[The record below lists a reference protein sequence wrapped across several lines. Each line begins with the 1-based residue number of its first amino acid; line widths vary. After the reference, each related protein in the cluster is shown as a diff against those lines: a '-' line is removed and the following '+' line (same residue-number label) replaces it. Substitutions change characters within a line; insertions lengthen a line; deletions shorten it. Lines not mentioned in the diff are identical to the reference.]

1 MYSFFKEKKRLS
13 ITFFAFLFSLTSFA
27 QLTTLSG
34 TVNDTTEKKPLA
46 MASVN
51 ILRAKDSVLVKTVR
65 TSSKGT
71 FAVSNI
77 PAGNY
82 IIMVSYPQYADFTD
96 KLMLSSEPSTLTIAL
111 DTKAHLLKE
120 VIVKNTVSA
129 IRVKGDT
136 TEYKAD
142 SFYVT
147 PNADVQELLK
157 KMPGI
162 QVNAKGEI
170 TAQGE
175 KVNKVLVDGEEFFSD
190 DPAVVT
196 KNLRADVVDKV
207 QVFDKKSDQAVF
219 TGIDDGQKSK
229 TINLQLKEDKKNGYF
244 GKAEAGSNFNQFGN
258 GKLMTNAFKGKR
270 KIAGYVTTDN
280 TKFDNLNWDEAQNYG
295 DGSGMITEFG
305 DGGMSMIM
313 TTSGDGD
320 EGGYTGFPNQQSAGA
335 TFSNK
340 FEKGSVNTSAQ
351 YNRLLVNGIT
361 GSYSK
366 TILPTNSIVN
376 NTQSTQ
382 RSEKKKY
389 KLNTTDQWGTDSTGL
404 FKLTLKAASVVSENT
419 NSFSG
424 GSYIP
429 ETGAQL
435 NGTARTT
442 SNNTTDKTLSGSLSY
457 RLRFAKKGRTISVN
471 SDFNFGDKAQS
482 GLLNAHN
489 DYFGASNVVVK
500 SETIA
505 QNKELAQVTSAT
517 SINGVY
523 TEPLGKNSFLILN
536 YKIGI
541 AGNISE
547 RNTFDAKAGQQQI
560 KVDSL
565 SNHFKFNTV
574 NNSGNISYRYA
585 VKKVNFNIGTGIG
598 AASYSLFDYATNA
611 SRTVRF
617 TNFIPSATFNFT
629 PKQQKKFVLSY
640 LGTTQNP
647 TLLQIQPIIDNT
659 DPLNI
664 SVGNAN
670 LRQSFTNKFSFNF
683 NSFKVMKS
691 KYIQFSGSFSN
702 TNDAIATASTIDAFG
717 KSINQ
722 YINVDGNYNY
732 GAGFYYDFELFKGI
746 NFGVNTGIN
755 GGRYNNIV
763 NGIKNANDNTST
775 RLGMQ
780 LSYWGDKKV
789 NFWSSFTASNNKTVS
804 SIRPGASTNYWSYN
818 NNSNFQFKFKK
829 AKFYIDLSTDIT
841 VYQKSAA
848 FPSQRNIY
856 LVHPSLRKVISK
868 NDKWEAK
875 LMVYDVFNQNQFVDR
890 NISSNFI
897 SETTNN
903 GIRRYALFSII
914 YNFSKNGKPMSM
926 GF

>member
-1 MYSFFKEKKRLS
+1 
-13 ITFFAFLFSLTSFA
+13 
-27 QLTTLSG
+27 
-34 TVNDTTEKKPLA
+34 

-51 ILRAKDSVLVKTVR
+51 ILKAKDSVLVKTVR
-65 TSSKGT
+65 TSSNGAFT
-71 FAVSNI
+71 ISSI

-96 KLMLSSEPSTLTIAL
+96 KIILGVAPTTLKIAL

-244 GKAEAGSNFNQFGN
+244 GKAEAGSNFNQYGS

-295 DGSGMITEFG
+295 DGGGMITEFG

-313 TTSGDGD
+313 TSGDGE
-320 EGGYTGFPNQQSAGA
+320 EGGSTGFPNQQSAGA

-340 FEKGSVNTSAQ
+340 FDKGSVNTSAQ

-376 NTQSTQ
+376 NTFSTQ
-382 RSEKKKY
+382 RTEKKKY

-404 FKLTLKAASVVSENT
+404 FKLTLKAASVVSDNT

-424 GSYIP
+424 TSYIP

-442 SNNTTDKTLSGSLSY
+442 SNNTNDKTLNGSLSY

-471 SDFNFGDKAQS
+471 SDFNFGDKTQD
-482 GLLNAHN
+482 GLLNAQN
-489 DYFGASNVVVK
+489 DYFGASNVVIK
-500 SETIA
+500 RETIA
-505 QNKELAQVTSAT
+505 QAKELAQLTSAG
-517 SINGVY
+517 SVSSVY
-523 TEPLGKNSFLILN
+523 TEPLGKNSFLIFN
-536 YKIGI
+536 YKIGL
-541 AGNISE
+541 AGNNSE
-547 RNTFDAKAGQQQI
+547 RTTYDAKAGQQQI

-574 NNSGNISYRYA
+574 NNSGSISYRYA

-598 AASYSLFDYATNA
+598 SAKYSLFDYATNA
-611 SRTVRF
+611 NRNVSF

-629 PKQQKKFVLSY
+629 PKQQKKFILSY
-640 LGTTQNP
+640 VGNTQNP
-647 TLLQIQPIIDNT
+647 SLLQIQPIIDNT

-664 SVGNAN
+664 TVGNAN
-670 LRQSFTNKFSFNF
+670 LKQSFTNRFSFNYTT
-683 NSFKVMKS
+683 FKIIKN
-691 KYIQFSGSFSN
+691 KYIQLSGSFSN
-702 TNDAIATASTIDAFG
+702 TNDAIATSSSIDAFG

-722 YINVDGNYNY
+722 YVNIDGNYNY
-732 GAGFYYDFELFKGI
+732 GTGFYYDFELYKGI
-746 NFGVNTGIN
+746 NFGMNTGIN

-763 NGIKNANDNTST
+763 NGIKNTNDNIST
-775 RLGMQ
+775 RFGISFSQ
-780 LSYWGDKKV
+780 WGDKKIS
-789 NFWSSFTASNNKTVS
+789 FWSSFTASNNKTVS

-818 NNSNFQFKFKK
+818 NNSNIQFKFKK
-829 AKFYIDLSTDIT
+829 AKFFIDLSTDIT
-841 VYQKSAA
+841 VYQKSVA

-856 LVHPSLRKVISK
+856 LVHPSMRKVISK

-875 LMVYDVFNQNQFVDR
+875 LMVYDLFNQNQFVDR
-890 NISSNFI
+890 NITSNFI

>member
-1 MYSFFKEKKRLS
+1 MNLLFQGQKRLAL
-13 ITFFAFLFSLTSFA
+13 TLFSFLLSLATFA
-27 QLTTLSG
+27 QYTTVSG
-34 TVNDTTEKKPLA
+34 TVKDTTEKKNLA
-46 MASVN
+46 LASVN

-65 TSSKGT
+65 TSSKGEFSIT
-71 FAVSNI
+71 SLAV
-77 PAGNY
+77 GNY

-96 KLMLSSEPSTLTIAL
+96 KITVGTTPIVLDIAI
-111 DTKAHLLKE
+111 DTKAHILKE

-196 KNLRADVVDKV
+196 KNLRADIVDKV

-295 DGSGMITEFG
+295 DGGGITTEFG

-313 TTSGDGD
+313 TSGDGE
-320 EGGYTGFPNQQSAGA
+320 EGGSTGFPNQQSAGA

-340 FEKGSVNTSAQ
+340 FDKGSVNTSAQ
-351 YNRLLVNGIT
+351 YNRLIVNGLT
-361 GSYSK
+361 SSYSK

-376 NTQSTQ
+376 NTNSSQ
-382 RSEKKKY
+382 RNEKKKY
-389 KLNTTDQWGTDSTGL
+389 KFTTTDQWGTDSTGL
-404 FKLTLKAASVVSENT
+404 FKLTLKAANVLSDNIT
-419 NSFSG
+419 NFSG
-424 GSYIP
+424 ASYIP

-435 NGTARTT
+435 NNTARTT
-442 SNNTTDKTLSGSLSY
+442 SNSTNDKILNGTISY

-471 SDFNFGDKAQS
+471 SDFNFGDKTQD
-482 GLLNAHN
+482 GLLNAQN
-489 DYFGASNVVVK
+489 DYFNASNVVIKRENIVQTK
-500 SETIA
+500 SLT
-505 QNKELAQVTSAT
+505 QLTSAGSVNT
-517 SINGVY
+517 VY
-523 TEPLGKNSFLILN
+523 TEPLGKNSFLIFN
-536 YKIGI
+536 YKIGL
-541 AGNISE
+541 AGNNSE
-547 RNTFDAKAGQQQI
+547 RNTFDDRAGQPKI
-560 KVDSL
+560 KVDTL

-598 AASYSLFDYATNA
+598 SATYSLFDYATNA
-611 SRTVRF
+611 SRAVNF

-629 PKQQKKFVLSY
+629 PKQQKKLVLSY
-640 LGTTQNP
+640 VGNTQNP
-647 TLLQIQPIIDNT
+647 SLLQIQPIIDNT

-664 SVGNAN
+664 TVGNAN
-670 LRQSFTNKFSFNF
+670 LRQSFTNRFSMNF

-691 KYIQFSGSFSN
+691 KYVQFNGNFSN

-717 KSINQ
+717 KSVNQ
-722 YINVDGNYNY
+722 YVNVDGNYNY
-732 GAGFYYDFELFKGI
+732 GAGFYYDFEIYKGI

-763 NGIKNANDNTST
+763 NGIKNTNDNISN
-775 RLGMQ
+775 RLGIQ
-780 LSYWGDKKV
+780 LSYWGDKKI
-789 NFWSSFTASNNKTVS
+789 NFWSSFGASNNKTVS
-804 SIRPGASTNYWSYN
+804 SIRPGASTNFWSYT
-818 NNSNFQFKFKK
+818 NNSNVQFKFKK
-829 AKFYIDLSTDIT
+829 AKFFIDLSTDIV

-848 FPSQRNIY
+848 FPNQRNIY
-856 LVHPSLRKVISK
+856 LVHPSMRKVISK

-875 LMVYDVFNQNQFVDR
+875 LMVYDLFNQNQFVDR
-890 NISSNFI
+890 NITSNFI

-914 YNFSKNGKPMSM
+914 YNFSKNGKPVSM

>member
-13 ITFFAFLFSLTSFA
+13 ITLFAFLFSLSSFA

-46 MASVN
+46 LASVN

-65 TSSKGT
+65 TSSTGA
-71 FAVSNI
+71 FVISSI

-96 KLMLSSEPSTLTIAL
+96 KLLLSIAPTTLKIAL

-244 GKAEAGSNFNQFGN
+244 GKAEAGSNFNQYGSA
-258 GKLMTNAFKGKR
+258 KLMTNAFKGKR

-295 DGSGMITEFG
+295 DGSGMVTEFG

-313 TTSGDGD
+313 ISGDGE
-320 EGGYTGFPNQQSAGA
+320 EGGSTGFPNQQSAGA

-376 NTQSTQ
+376 NTFSTQ

-404 FKLTLKAASVVSENT
+404 FKLTLKAASVVSDNT
-419 NSFSG
+419 NNFSG
-424 GSYIP
+424 TSYIP
-429 ETGAQL
+429 ETSNTL
-435 NGTARTT
+435 NNTARTT
-442 SNNTTDKTLSGSLSY
+442 TNNTNDKTLSGSLSY

-471 SDFNFGDKAQS
+471 SDFNFGDKTQN
-482 GLLNAHN
+482 GLLNAQN
-489 DYFGASNVVVK
+489 DYYNASNVIAK
-500 SETIA
+500 QETIA
-505 QNKELAQVTSAT
+505 QAKQLAQVTSAT
-517 SINGVY
+517 SINSVY
-523 TEPLGKNSFLILN
+523 TEPLGKNSFLIFN
-536 YKIGI
+536 YKIGL
-541 AGNISE
+541 AGNNSE

-574 NNSGNISYRYA
+574 SNSGNISYRYA

-664 SVGNAN
+664 TVGNAN
-670 LRQSFTNKFSFNF
+670 LKQSFTNRFSFNF
-683 NSFKVMKS
+683 NTFKIMKN
-691 KYIQFSGSFSN
+691 KYVQMSGSFSN

-732 GAGFYYDFELFKGI
+732 GLGFYYDFELYKGI
-746 NFGVNTGIN
+746 NFGMNTGVN

-763 NGIKNANDNTST
+763 NGIKNTNDNTSS
-775 RLGMQ
+775 RIGMQ

-804 SIRPGASTNYWSYN
+804 SIRPGASTSYWSYN
-818 NNSNFQFKFKK
+818 NNSNIQFKFKK

-848 FPSQRNIY
+848 FPNQRNIY
-856 LVHPSLRKVISK
+856 LVHPSMRKVISK

-875 LMVYDVFNQNQFVDR
+875 LMVYDLFNQNQFVDR
-890 NISSNFI
+890 NITSNFI

>member
-1 MYSFFKEKKRLS
+1 MILLFQGQKRLTLTLFS
-13 ITFFAFLFSLTSFA
+13 VLFSLASFA
-27 QLTTLSG
+27 QYTSVSG
-34 TVNDTTEKKPLA
+34 TVKDTTEKKNLPL
-46 MASVN
+46 ASVN

-65 TSSKGT
+65 TSSKGDYT
-71 FAVSNI
+71 IERIA
-77 PAGNY
+77 AGNY

-96 KLMLSSEPSTLTIAL
+96 QIVVGSKPMVLNISI
-111 DTKAHLLKE
+111 DTKAHILKE

-295 DGSGMITEFG
+295 DGGGITTEFG

-313 TTSGDGD
+313 TSGDGE
-320 EGGYTGFPNQQSAGA
+320 EGGSTGFPNQQSAGA

-340 FEKGSVNTSAQ
+340 FDKGSVNTSAQ
-351 YNRLLVNGIT
+351 YNRLIVNGLT
-361 GSYSK
+361 SSYSK
-366 TILPTNSIVN
+366 TILPTNSIIN
-376 NTQSTQ
+376 NTNSSQ
-382 RSEKKKY
+382 RNEKKKY
-389 KLNTTDQWGTDSTGL
+389 KFTTTDQWGTDSTGL
-404 FKLTLKAASVVSENT
+404 FKLTLKAANVLSDNIT
-419 NSFSG
+419 NFSG
-424 GSYIP
+424 GSYIAESSAP
-429 ETGAQL
+429 L
-435 NGTARTT
+435 NNTARTT
-442 SNNTTDKTLSGSLSY
+442 SNSTNDKTLNGTISY
-457 RLRFAKKGRTISVN
+457 RMRFAKKGRTISVN
-471 SDFNFGDKAQS
+471 SDFNFGDKTQD
-482 GLLNAHN
+482 GLLNAQN
-489 DYFGASNVVVK
+489 DYFNASNVLIK
-500 SETIA
+500 QENIA
-505 QNKELAQVTSAT
+505 QTKSLSQLTSAGSVNT
-517 SINGVY
+517 VY
-523 TEPLGKNSFLILN
+523 TEPLGKNSFLIFN
-536 YKIGI
+536 YKIGL
-541 AGNISE
+541 AGNNSE
-547 RNTFDAKAGQQQI
+547 RNTFDDKTGQPKI
-560 KVDSL
+560 KVDTL

-598 AASYSLFDYATNA
+598 SAKYSLFDYATNA
-611 SRTVRF
+611 SRAVNF

-640 LGTTQNP
+640 VGNTQNP
-647 TLLQIQPIIDNT
+647 SLLQIQPIIDNT

-664 SVGNAN
+664 TVGNAN
-670 LRQSFTNKFSFNF
+670 LRQSFTNRFSFNY

-717 KSINQ
+717 KSVNQ
-722 YINVDGNYNY
+722 YVNVDGNYNF
-732 GAGFYYDFELFKGI
+732 GSGFYYDFELYKGI
-746 NFGVNTGIN
+746 NFGMNTGVN

-763 NGIKNANDNTST
+763 NGIKNINDNIST
-775 RLGMQ
+775 RLGFQ
-780 LSYWGDKKV
+780 LSYWGDKKI
-789 NFWSSFTASNNKTVS
+789 NFWSSFDASNNKTVS
-804 SIRPGASTNYWSYN
+804 SIRPGASTNFWSYR
-818 NNSNFQFKFKK
+818 NNSNVQFKFKK
-829 AKFYIDLSTDIT
+829 AKLFIDLSTDIT

-848 FPSQRNIY
+848 FANQRNIY
-856 LVHPSLRKVISK
+856 LVHPSMRKVISK

-875 LMVYDVFNQNQFVDR
+875 LMVYDLFNQNQFVDR
-890 NISSNFI
+890 NITSNFI

>member
-1 MYSFFKEKKRLS
+1 MNLLFLGQKRL
-13 ITFFAFLFSLTSFA
+13 TLTLFSVLISIATFA
-27 QLTTLSG
+27 QFTTVSG
-34 TVNDTTEKKPLA
+34 TVKDTTEKKNLA

-65 TSSKGT
+65 TSSKGE
-71 FAVSNI
+71 FAI
-77 PAGNY
+77 ERIAAGNY
-82 IIMVSYPQYADFTD
+82 IVMVSYPQYADFTD
-96 KLMLSSEPSTLTIAL
+96 QITVGATPTVLNIAI
-111 DTKAHLLKE
+111 DTKAHILKE

-295 DGSGMITEFG
+295 DGGGMVTEFS
-305 DGGMSMIM
+305 DGGMSMIFN
-313 TTSGDGD
+313 GDGE
-320 EGGYTGFPNQQSAGA
+320 EGGSTGFPNQQSAGA

-340 FEKGSVNTSAQ
+340 FDKGSVNTSAQ
-351 YNRLLVNGIT
+351 YNRLIVNGVT

-366 TILPTNSIVN
+366 TILPTNSIIN
-376 NTQSTQ
+376 NTFSTQ
-382 RSEKKKY
+382 RNEKKKY
-389 KLNTTDQWGTDSTGL
+389 KFTTTDQWGTDSTGL
-404 FKLTLKAASVVSENT
+404 FKLTFKAANVISDNA

-435 NGTARTT
+435 NNTARTT
-442 SNNTTDKTLSGSLSY
+442 SNSTNDKTLNGTISY

-471 SDFNFGDKAQS
+471 SDFNFGDKTQD
-482 GLLNAHN
+482 GLLNAQN
-489 DYFGASNVVVK
+489 DYFNAFNVVVK
-500 SETIA
+500 RETIA
-505 QNKELAQVTSAT
+505 QTKALTQLTSAGSVNT
-517 SINGVY
+517 VY
-523 TEPLGKNSFLILN
+523 TEPLGKNSFLIFN
-536 YKIGI
+536 YKIGL
-541 AGNISE
+541 AGNNSE
-547 RNTFDAKAGQQQI
+547 RNTFDDRVGQPKI
-560 KVDSL
+560 KVDTL

-598 AASYSLFDYATNA
+598 SAKYSLFDYATNA
-611 SRTVRF
+611 SRTVNF
-617 TNFIPSATFNFT
+617 TNFIPSATIKFT
-629 PKQQKKFVLSY
+629 PKQQKSLVINY
-640 LGTTQNP
+640 VGNTQNP
-647 TLLQIQPIIDNT
+647 SLLQIQPIIDNT

-664 SVGNAN
+664 TVGNAN
-670 LRQSFTNKFSFNF
+670 LRQSFTNKFSMNF

-691 KYIQFSGSFSN
+691 KYVQFSGSFSN

-717 KSINQ
+717 KSVNQ
-722 YINVDGNYNY
+722 YVNVDGNYNY
-732 GAGFYYDFELFKGI
+732 GAGFYYDFELYKGI
-746 NFGVNTGIN
+746 NFGVNTGVN

-763 NGIKNANDNTST
+763 NGIKNINDNIST
-775 RLGMQ
+775 RLGLQ
-780 LSYWGDKKV
+780 LSYWGDKKI
-789 NFWSSFTASNNKTVS
+789 NFWSSFGASNNKTVS
-804 SIRPGASTNYWSYN
+804 SIRQGASTNFWSYT

-829 AKFYIDLSTDIT
+829 AKFFIDLSTDIV

-848 FPSQRNIY
+848 FPNQRNIY
-856 LVHPSLRKVISK
+856 LVHPSMRKVISK

-875 LMVYDVFNQNQFVDR
+875 LMVYDLFNQNQFVDR
-890 NISSNFI
+890 NITSNFI

>member
-1 MYSFFKEKKRLS
+1 MYLSFQRHKGLAL
-13 ITFFAFLFSLTSFA
+13 TLFSFLISVATFA
-27 QLTTLSG
+27 QISSIKG
-34 TVNDTTEKKPLA
+34 TVKDTTEKKVLSL
-46 MASVN
+46 ASVN
-51 ILRAKDSVLVKTVR
+51 VLRAKDSVLVKTVR
-65 TSSKGT
+65 TSNNGEFSI
-71 FAVSNI
+71 ASLPV
-77 PAGNY
+77 GNY

-96 KLMLSSEPSTLTIAL
+96 KITVEGTPLTLSIAI
-111 DTKAHLLKE
+111 DTKAHILKE

-229 TINLQLKEDKKNGYF
+229 TINLQLKEDKKNGFF

-295 DGSGMITEFG
+295 DGSGMVTEFG

-313 TTSGDGD
+313 TSGDGE
-320 EGGYTGFPNQQSAGA
+320 EGGSTGFPNQQSAGA
-335 TFSNK
+335 TYSNK
-340 FEKGSVNTSAQ
+340 FDKGSVNTSAQ
-351 YNRLLVNGIT
+351 YNRLIVNGLT
-361 GSYSK
+361 SSYSK

-376 NTQSTQ
+376 STNSEQ
-382 RSEKKKY
+382 RTEKKKY
-389 KLNTTDQWGTDSTGL
+389 KLSTTDQWGTDSTGL
-404 FKLTLKAASVVSENT
+404 FKLTLKAANVISDNT
-419 NSFSG
+419 TSFTG
-424 GSYIP
+424 GSFIP
-429 ETGAQL
+429 ETGANL
-435 NGTARTT
+435 NNTSRTT
-442 SNNTTDKTLSGSLSY
+442 SNSTNDKTLNGSLSY
-457 RLRFAKKGRTISVN
+457 RLRFAKKGRTISIN
-471 SDFNFGDKAQS
+471 SDFNFGDKAQD
-482 GLLNAHN
+482 GLLQAQN
-489 DYFGASNVVVK
+489 DYFNASNVIIK
-500 SETIA
+500 QETIA
-505 QNKELAQVTSAT
+505 QTKSLSQLTSAG
-517 SINGVY
+517 SVNSVY
-523 TEPLGKNSFLILN
+523 TEPLGKNSFLIFN
-536 YKIGI
+536 YKIGL
-541 AGNISE
+541 AGNNSE
-547 RNTFDAKAGQQQI
+547 RNTFDDRVGQPKI
-560 KVDSL
+560 KVDTL

-598 AASYSLFDYATNA
+598 SAKYSLFDYATNA
-611 SRTVRF
+611 SRSVNF

-629 PKQQKKFVLSY
+629 PKQQKKFILSY
-640 LGTTQNP
+640 VGNTQNP
-647 TLLQIQPIIDNT
+647 SLLQIQPIIDNT

-664 SVGNAN
+664 TVGNAN
-670 LRQSFTNKFSFNF
+670 LRQSFTNKFSFNYTT
-683 NSFKVMKS
+683 FKIIKN
-691 KYIQFSGSFSN
+691 KYVQLSGSFSN
-702 TNDAIATASTIDAFG
+702 TNDAIATSSTIDAFG
-717 KSINQ
+717 KSVNQ
-722 YINVDGNYNY
+722 YVNVDGNYNY
-732 GAGFYYDFELFKGI
+732 GSGFYYDFELFKGI
-746 NFGVNTGIN
+746 NFGMNTGIN

-763 NGIKNANDNTST
+763 NGIKNTNDNIST
-775 RLGMQ
+775 RFGISFSQ
-780 LSYWGDKKV
+780 WADKKI
-789 NFWSSFTASNNKTVS
+789 NFWSSFDASNNKTVS
-804 SIRPGASTNYWSYN
+804 SIRPGASTNFWTYRN
-818 NNSNFQFKFKK
+818 NANIQFKFKK
-829 AKFYIDLSTDIT
+829 AKFFIDLNTDIT
-841 VYQKSAA
+841 VYQKTAA

-856 LVHPSLRKVISK
+856 LVHPSMRKVISK

-875 LMVYDVFNQNQFVDR
+875 LMIYDIFNQNQFVDR
-890 NISSNFI
+890 NITSNFI

-903 GIRRYALFSII
+903 GIRRYALFSIV

>member
-1 MYSFFKEKKRLS
+1 MISFFKEKKRLY
-13 ITFFAFLFSLTSFA
+13 ITLFAFLFSLSSFA
-27 QLTTLSG
+27 QYTTVSG
-34 TVNDTTEKKPLA
+34 TVKDTTEKKNLA
-46 MASVN
+46 LASVN

-65 TSSKGT
+65 TSSKGE
-71 FAVSNI
+71 FAI
-77 PAGNY
+77 ERIAAGNY
-82 IIMVSYPQYADFTD
+82 FVMVSYPQYADFTD
-96 KLMLSSEPSTLTIAL
+96 KITVGATPTVLNIAI
-111 DTKAHLLKE
+111 DTKAHILKE

-295 DGSGMITEFG
+295 DGAGITTEFG

-313 TTSGDGD
+313 TSGDGE
-320 EGGYTGFPNQQSAGA
+320 EGGSTGFPNQQSAGA

-340 FEKGSVNTSAQ
+340 FDKGSVNTSAQ
-351 YNRLLVNGIT
+351 YNRLIVNGIT

-366 TILPTNSIVN
+366 TILPTNSIIN
-376 NTQSTQ
+376 NTFSTQ
-382 RSEKKKY
+382 RNEKKKY
-389 KLNTTDQWGTDSTGL
+389 KFTTTDQWGTDSTGL
-404 FKLTLKAASVVSENT
+404 FKLTLKAANVISDNA

-435 NGTARTT
+435 NNTARTT
-442 SNNTTDKTLSGSLSY
+442 SNSTNDKTLNGTISY

-471 SDFNFGDKAQS
+471 SDFNFGDKTQD
-482 GLLNAHN
+482 GLLNAQN
-489 DYFGASNVVVK
+489 DYFNASNVVVK
-500 SETIA
+500 RETIA
-505 QNKELAQVTSAT
+505 QTKALTQLTSAGSVNT
-517 SINGVY
+517 VY
-523 TEPLGKNSFLILN
+523 TEPLGKNSFLIFN
-536 YKIGI
+536 YKIGL
-541 AGNISE
+541 AGNNSE
-547 RNTFDAKAGQQQI
+547 RNTFDDRAGQPKI
-560 KVDSL
+560 KVDTL

-574 NNSGNISYRYA
+574 NNSSNISYRYA

-598 AASYSLFDYATNA
+598 SAKYSLFDYATND
-611 SRTVRF
+611 SRAVNF

-640 LGTTQNP
+640 VGNTQNP
-647 TLLQIQPIIDNT
+647 SLLQIQPIIDNT

-664 SVGNAN
+664 TVGNAN
-670 LRQSFTNKFSFNF
+670 LRQSFTNRFSFNY

-691 KYIQFSGSFSN
+691 KYVQFSGSFSN

-717 KSINQ
+717 KSVNQ
-722 YINVDGNYNY
+722 YVNVDGNYNY
-732 GAGFYYDFELFKGI
+732 GSGFYYDFELYKGI
-746 NFGVNTGIN
+746 NFGVNTGVN

-763 NGIKNANDNTST
+763 NGIKNTNDNIST
-775 RLGMQ
+775 RLGIQ
-780 LSYWGDKKV
+780 LSYWGDKKI
-789 NFWSSFTASNNKTVS
+789 NFWSSFDASNNKTVS
-804 SIRPGASTNYWSYN
+804 SIRPGASTNFWSYR
-818 NNSNFQFKFKK
+818 NNSNVQFKFKK
-829 AKFYIDLSTDIT
+829 AKFFIDLSTDIV
-841 VYQKSAA
+841 VYQKSVA
-848 FPSQRNIY
+848 FPNQRNIY
-856 LVHPSLRKVISK
+856 LVHPSMRKVISK

-875 LMVYDVFNQNQFVDR
+875 LMVYDLFNQNQFVDR
-890 NISSNFI
+890 NITSNFI

-914 YNFSKNGKPMSM
+914 YNFSKNGKPVSM

>member
-1 MYSFFKEKKRLS
+1 MYLFFKEKKRFS
-13 ITFFAFLFSLTSFA
+13 FTIFAFLFTISSFA

-51 ILRAKDSVLVKTVR
+51 ILKAKDSILVKTIR
-65 TSSKGT
+65 TSSKGE
-71 FAVSNI
+71 FAVSGI

-96 KLMLSSEPSTLTIAL
+96 KLTLGAAPSILKIAL

-244 GKAEAGSNFNQFGN
+244 GKAEAGSNFNQYGS

-295 DGSGMITEFG
+295 DGGGMITEFG

-313 TTSGDGD
+313 MGSDGE
-320 EGGYTGFPNQQSAGA
+320 EGGSTGFPNQQSAGA

-340 FEKGSVNTSAQ
+340 FEKGSVSTSAQ

-361 GSYSK
+361 NAYSK
-366 TILPTNSIVN
+366 TILPSNSIIN
-376 NTQSTQ
+376 NTFSSQ
-382 RSEKKKY
+382 RTEKKKY

-404 FKLTLKAASVVSENT
+404 FKLTLKAASVVSDNT

-442 SNNTTDKTLSGSLSY
+442 SNNTNDKTLNGSLSY
-457 RLRFAKKGRTISVN
+457 RLRFAKKGRTISIN
-471 SDFNFGDKAQS
+471 TDFNYGDKAQN

-489 DYFGASNVVVK
+489 DYFGASNVVIK

-505 QNKELAQVTSAT
+505 QNKELVQLTSAA
-517 SINGVY
+517 SINTVY
-523 TEPLGKNSFLILN
+523 TEPLGKNSFLIFN
-536 YKIGI
+536 YKIGV
-541 AGNISE
+541 AGNNSE

-574 NNSGNISYRYA
+574 NNSGNVSYRYA

-611 SRTVRF
+611 NRTVRF

-670 LRQSFTNKFSFNF
+670 LRQSFTNKFSFNY

-691 KYIQFSGSFSN
+691 KYVQLSGSFSN
-702 TNDAIATASTIDAFG
+702 TNDAIATSSSIDAFG

-722 YINVDGNYNY
+722 YVNVDGNYNY
-732 GAGFYYDFELFKGI
+732 GVGFYYDFELFKGI
-746 NFGVNTGIN
+746 NFGMNTGIN

-763 NGIKNANDNTST
+763 NGIKNTNDNIST
-775 RLGMQ
+775 RFGISFSQ
-780 LSYWGDKKV
+780 WGDKKI
-789 NFWSSFTASNNKTVS
+789 NFWTNFDASNNKTVS
-804 SIRPGASTNYWSYN
+804 SIRPGASTNFWTYSN
-818 NNSNFQFKFKK
+818 NANIQLKFKK
-829 AKFYIDLSTDIT
+829 AKFFIDLSTEIT
-841 VYQKSAA
+841 VYQKTAA
-848 FPSQRNIY
+848 FPNQRNIY
-856 LVHPSLRKVISK
+856 LVHPSMRKVISK

-875 LMVYDVFNQNQFVDR
+875 LMVYDLFNQNQFVNR
-890 NISSNFI
+890 NITSNFI

>member
-1 MYSFFKEKKRLS
+1 MYLSFQGQKRLS
-13 ITFFAFLFSLTSFA
+13 ITLFCVLFSLATFA
-27 QLTTLSG
+27 QNSSISG
-34 TVNDTTEKKPLA
+34 TVKDTTEKKNLA
-46 MASVN
+46 LASVN
-51 ILRAKDSVLVKTVR
+51 ILRAKDSVLVKTAR
-65 TSSKGT
+65 TSNNGEFSI
-71 FAVSNI
+71 ASLPV
-77 PAGNY
+77 GNY

-96 KLMLSSEPSTLTIAL
+96 KITVEGTPLTLSIAI
-111 DTKAHLLKE
+111 DTKAHILKE

-258 GKLMTNAFKGKR
+258 GKLMSNAFKGKR
-270 KIAGYVTTDN
+270 KIAGYVTSDN

-295 DGSGMITEFG
+295 DGGGITTEFG

-313 TTSGDGD
+313 TSGDGE
-320 EGGYTGFPNQQSAGA
+320 EGGSTGFPNQQSAGA

-340 FEKGSVNTSAQ
+340 FDKGSVNTSAQ
-351 YNRLLVNGIT
+351 YNRLIVNGLT
-361 GSYSK
+361 SSYSK

-376 NTQSTQ
+376 NTNSAQ
-382 RSEKKKY
+382 RNEKKKY
-389 KLNTTDQWGTDSTGL
+389 KFTTTDQWGTDSTGL
-404 FKLTLKAASVVSENT
+404 FKLNLKAANVLSDNT
-419 NSFSG
+419 SSFA
-424 GSYIP
+424 GSSFIP
-429 ETGAQL
+429 ETGLKL
-435 NGTARTT
+435 NNTDRTT
-442 SNNTTDKTLSGSLSY
+442 SNSTNDKTLNGSISY

-471 SDFNFGDKAQS
+471 SDFNFGDKTQD

-489 DYFGASNVVVK
+489 DYFGASNVVIK

-505 QNKELAQVTSAT
+505 QNKELAQLTSAGSVNT
-517 SINGVY
+517 VY
-523 TEPLGKNSFLILN
+523 TEPLGKNSFLIFN
-536 YKIGI
+536 YKIGL
-541 AGNISE
+541 AGNNSE
-547 RNTFDAKAGQQQI
+547 RNTFDAKAGQPKI
-560 KVDSL
+560 KVDTL

-585 VKKVNFNIGTGIG
+585 VKKVNFNIGSGIG
-598 AASYSLFDYATNA
+598 AANYSMFDYATNTNR
-611 SRTVRF
+611 SINF
-617 TNFIPSATFNFT
+617 TNFIPSATIKFT
-629 PKQQKKFVLSY
+629 PKQQKSLVLSY
-640 LGTTQNP
+640 LGNTQNP
-647 TLLQIQPIIDNT
+647 SLLQIQPIIDNT

-670 LRQSFTNKFSFNF
+670 LRQSFTNRVSFNF

-691 KYIQFSGSFSN
+691 KYVQLSGSFSN
-702 TNDAIATASTIDAFG
+702 TNDAIATSSTIDAFG
-717 KSINQ
+717 KSVNQ
-722 YINVDGNYNY
+722 YVNVDGNYNY
-732 GAGFYYDFELFKGI
+732 GSGFYYDFELYKGI
-746 NFGVNTGIN
+746 NFGVNTGVN

-763 NGIKNANDNTST
+763 NGIKNTNDNIST
-775 RLGMQ
+775 RLGIQ
-780 LSYWGDKKV
+780 LSYWGDKKI
-789 NFWSSFTASNNKTVS
+789 NFWSSFEASNNKTVS
-804 SIRPGASTNYWSYN
+804 SIRPGASTNFWSYR
-818 NNSNFQFKFKK
+818 NNSNVQLKFKK
-829 AKFYIDLSTDIT
+829 AKFFIDLSTDIT

-856 LVHPSLRKVISK
+856 LVHPSMRKVISK

-875 LMVYDVFNQNQFVDR
+875 LMIYDIFNQNQFVDR
-890 NISSNFI
+890 NITSNFI
-897 SETTNN
+897 SETANN
-903 GIRRYALFSII
+903 GIRRYALFSIV
-914 YNFSKNGKPMSM
+914 YNFSKNGKPVSM
-926 GF
+926 GW

>member
-1 MYSFFKEKKRLS
+1 MYLSFQRQKSLAL
-13 ITFFAFLFSLTSFA
+13 TLFSFLLSFA
-27 QLTTLSG
+27 TFAQISSIKG
-34 TVNDTTEKKPLA
+34 TVKDTTEKKNLA
-46 MASVN
+46 LASVN

-65 TSSKGT
+65 TSSKGE
-71 FAVSNI
+71 FAI
-77 PAGNY
+77 ERIAAGNY
-82 IIMVSYPQYADFTD
+82 IIMVSFPQYADFTD
-96 KLMLSSEPSTLTIAL
+96 KITVGASPTLLNIAI
-111 DTKAHLLKE
+111 DTKAHILKE

-295 DGSGMITEFG
+295 DGGGITTEFG

-313 TTSGDGD
+313 TSGDGE
-320 EGGYTGFPNQQSAGA
+320 EGGSTGFPNQQSAGA

-340 FEKGSVNTSAQ
+340 FDKGSVNTSAQ
-351 YNRLLVNGIT
+351 YNRLIVNGIT

-366 TILPTNSIVN
+366 TILPTNSIIN
-376 NTQSTQ
+376 NTFSTQ
-382 RSEKKKY
+382 RNEKKKY
-389 KLNTTDQWGTDSTGL
+389 KFTTTDQWGTDSTGL
-404 FKLTLKAASVVSENT
+404 FKLTLKAANVISDNA

-435 NGTARTT
+435 NNTARTT
-442 SNNTTDKTLSGSLSY
+442 SNSTNDKTLNGSISY

-471 SDFNFGDKAQS
+471 SDFNFGDKTQD
-482 GLLNAHN
+482 GLLNAQN
-489 DYFGASNVVVK
+489 DYFNASNVIIK
-500 SETIA
+500 QETIA
-505 QNKELAQVTSAT
+505 QTKALTQLTTAGSLNT
-517 SINGVY
+517 VY
-523 TEPLGKNSFLILN
+523 TEPLGKNSFLIFN
-536 YKIGI
+536 YKIGL
-541 AGNISE
+541 AGNNSE
-547 RNTFDAKAGQQQI
+547 RNTFDDWAGQPKI
-560 KVDSL
+560 KVDTL

-574 NNSGNISYRYA
+574 NNSGNISYRY
-585 VKKVNFNIGTGIG
+585 VIKKVNFNVGTGIG
-598 AASYSLFDYATNA
+598 SAKYSLFDYATNA
-611 SRTVRF
+611 SRTVNF

-640 LGTTQNP
+640 VGNTQNP
-647 TLLQIQPIIDNT
+647 SLLQIQPIIDNT

-664 SVGNAN
+664 TVGNAN
-670 LRQSFTNKFSFNF
+670 LRQSFTNKFSMNF

-691 KYIQFSGSFSN
+691 KYVQFSGSFSN
-702 TNDAIATASTIDAFG
+702 TNDAITTSSRIDAFG

-722 YINVDGNYNY
+722 YVNVDGNYNY
-732 GAGFYYDFELFKGI
+732 GSGFYYDFELYKGI
-746 NFGVNTGIN
+746 NFGVNTGVN

-763 NGIKNANDNTST
+763 NGIKNTNDNIST
-775 RLGMQ
+775 RIGIQ
-780 LSYWGDKKV
+780 FSQWGDKKI
-789 NFWSSFTASNNKTVS
+789 NFWSSFDASNNKTVS
-804 SIRPGASTNYWSYN
+804 SIRPGASTNFWSYR
-818 NNSNFQFKFKK
+818 NNSNVQFKFKK
-829 AKFYIDLSTDIT
+829 AKFFIDLSTDIV
-841 VYQKSAA
+841 VYQKSTA
-848 FPSQRNIY
+848 FPNQRNIY
-856 LVHPSLRKVISK
+856 LVHPSMRKVISK

-875 LMVYDVFNQNQFVDR
+875 LMVYDLFNQNQFVDR
-890 NISSNFI
+890 NITSNFI

>member
-320 EGGYTGFPNQQSAGA
+320 EGGSTGFPNQQSAGA

-366 TILPTNSIVN
+366 TILPTSSIVN

-541 AGNISE
+541 AGNNSE

>member
-77 PAGNY
+77 LAGNY

-320 EGGYTGFPNQQSAGA
+320 EGGSTGFPNQQSAGA

-366 TILPTNSIVN
+366 TILPTSSIVN

-541 AGNISE
+541 AGNNSE

-664 SVGNAN
+664 TVGNAN

-732 GAGFYYDFELFKGI
+732 GAGFYYDFELYKGI

>member
-1 MYSFFKEKKRLS
+1 MNLSFQGQKSLA
-13 ITFFAFLFSLTSFA
+13 IFLFSFLISVATFA
-27 QLTTLSG
+27 QISSIKG
-34 TVNDTTEKKPLA
+34 TVKDTTEKKVLYL
-46 MASVN
+46 ASVN
-51 ILRAKDSVLVKTVR
+51 VLRAKDSVLVKTVR
-65 TSSKGT
+65 TSNNGE
-71 FAVSNI
+71 FNI
-77 PAGNY
+77 ASLPVGDY
-82 IIMVSYPQYADFTD
+82 IVMVSYPQYADFTD
-96 KLMLSSEPSTLTIAL
+96 KITLSSTPLTLSIAI
-111 DTKAHLLKE
+111 DTKAHILKE

-295 DGSGMITEFG
+295 DGGGITTEFG

-313 TTSGDGD
+313 TSGDGE
-320 EGGYTGFPNQQSAGA
+320 EGGSTGFPNQQSAGA

-340 FEKGSVNTSAQ
+340 FDKGSVNSSAQ
-351 YNRLLVNGIT
+351 YNRLIVNGLT
-361 GSYSK
+361 SSYSK

-376 NTQSTQ
+376 NTNSAQ
-382 RSEKKKY
+382 RNEKKKY
-389 KLNTTDQWGTDSTGL
+389 KLSTTDQWGTDSTGL
-404 FKLTLKAASVVSENT
+404 FKLTLKAASVISDNT
-419 NSFSG
+419 NSFTG
-424 GSYIP
+424 GSFIP
-429 ETGAQL
+429 ETGANL
-435 NGTARTT
+435 NNTARTT
-442 SNNTTDKTLSGSLSY
+442 RNSTNDKTLNGSLSY

-471 SDFNFGDKAQS
+471 SDFNFGDKTQD
-482 GLLNAHN
+482 GLLQAQN
-489 DYFGASNVVVK
+489 DYFNASNVIIK
-500 SETIA
+500 QETIA
-505 QNKELAQVTSAT
+505 QTKALTQLTSAG
-517 SINGVY
+517 SVNSVY
-523 TEPLGKNSFLILN
+523 TEPLGKNSFLIFN
-536 YKIGI
+536 YKIGL
-541 AGNISE
+541 AGNNSE
-547 RNTFDAKAGQQQI
+547 RNTFDDRSGQSKI
-560 KVDSL
+560 KVDTL

-598 AASYSLFDYATNA
+598 SAKYSLFDYATNA
-611 SRTVRF
+611 SRAVNF

-629 PKQQKKFVLSY
+629 PKQQKKFILSY
-640 LGTTQNP
+640 VGNTQNP
-647 TLLQIQPIIDNT
+647 SLLQIQPIIDNT

-664 SVGNAN
+664 TVGNAN
-670 LRQSFTNKFSFNF
+670 LRQSFTNRFSFNYTT
-683 NSFKVMKS
+683 FKIIKN
-691 KYIQFSGSFSN
+691 KYIQLSGSFSN
-702 TNDAIATASTIDAFG
+702 TNDAIATSSNIDAFG
-717 KSINQ
+717 KSVNQ
-722 YINVDGNYNY
+722 YVNVDGNYNY
-732 GAGFYYDFELFKGI
+732 GSGFYYDFELFKGI
-746 NFGVNTGIN
+746 NFGMNTGIN

-763 NGIKNANDNTST
+763 NGIKNTNDNIST
-775 RLGMQ
+775 RFGISFSQ
-780 LSYWGDKKV
+780 WGDKKI
-789 NFWSSFTASNNKTVS
+789 NFWTNFDASNNKTVS
-804 SIRPGASTNYWSYN
+804 SIRPGAYTNFWTYRN
-818 NNSNFQFKFKK
+818 NANIQFKFKK
-829 AKFYIDLSTDIT
+829 AKFFIDLYTDIT

-848 FPSQRNIY
+848 FPNQRNIY
-856 LVHPSLRKVISK
+856 IVQPSMRKVISK

-875 LMVYDVFNQNQFVDR
+875 LMIYDIFNQNQFVDR
-890 NISSNFI
+890 NITSNFI

-903 GIRRYALFSII
+903 GIRRYALFSIV

>member
-1 MYSFFKEKKRLS
+1 MHLTFQGQKS
-13 ITFFAFLFSLTSFA
+13 IALTLFSFLISLATFA
-27 QLTTLSG
+27 QISSIKG
-34 TVNDTTEKKPLA
+34 TVKDTTEKKVLYL
-46 MASVN
+46 ASVN
-51 ILRAKDSVLVKTVR
+51 VLRAKDSLLVKTVR
-65 TSSKGT
+65 TSNNGEFSI
-71 FAVSNI
+71 ASLPV
-77 PAGNY
+77 GNY

-96 KLMLSSEPSTLTIAL
+96 KITVEGRPLTLSIAI
-111 DTKAHLLKE
+111 DTKAHILRE
-120 VIVKNTVSA
+120 VIVKNTLSA

-295 DGSGMITEFG
+295 DGGGMVTEFG

-313 TTSGDGD
+313 MSGDGE
-320 EGGYTGFPNQQSAGA
+320 EGGGSTGFPNQQSAGA
-335 TFSNK
+335 TYSNK
-340 FEKGSVNTSAQ
+340 FDKGSVNTSAQ
-351 YNRLLVNGIT
+351 YNRLIVNGLT
-361 GSYSK
+361 SSYSK

-376 NTQSTQ
+376 NTNSAQ
-382 RSEKKKY
+382 RNEKKKY
-389 KLNTTDQWGTDSTGL
+389 KFTTTDQWGTDSTGL
-404 FKLTLKAASVVSENT
+404 FKLTLKAANVLSNNT
-419 NSFSG
+419 SSFA
-424 GSYIP
+424 GSSFIP
-429 ETGAQL
+429 ETGLKL
-435 NGTARTT
+435 NNTDRTT
-442 SNNTTDKTLSGSLSY
+442 SNSTNDKTLNGSLSY

-471 SDFNFGDKAQS
+471 SDFNFGDKTQD
-482 GLLNAHN
+482 GLLNAQN
-489 DYFGASNVVVK
+489 EFFNASNVIVK
-500 SETIA
+500 QETIA
-505 QNKELAQVTSAT
+505 QTKALTQLTSAGSVNT
-517 SINGVY
+517 IY
-523 TEPLGKNSFLILN
+523 TEPLGKNSFLIFN
-536 YKIGI
+536 YKIGL
-541 AGNISE
+541 AGNNSE
-547 RNTFDAKAGQQQI
+547 RNTFDTKAGQPKI
-560 KVDSL
+560 KVDTL

-585 VKKVNFNIGTGIG
+585 VKKVNFNIGTGVG
-598 AASYSLFDYATNA
+598 SANYTMFDYATNA
-611 SRTVRF
+611 NRSINF

-629 PKQQKKFVLSY
+629 PKQQKKLILSY
-640 LGTTQNP
+640 VGNTQNP
-647 TLLQIQPIIDNT
+647 SLLQIQPIIDNT

-670 LRQSFTNKFSFNF
+670 LRQSFTNRFSFNY
-683 NSFKVMKS
+683 NSFKVLKS
-691 KYIQFSGSFSN
+691 KYVQLNGSFSN
-702 TNDAIATASTIDAFG
+702 TNDAIATSSTIDAFG
-717 KSINQ
+717 KSVNQ
-722 YINVDGNYNY
+722 YVNVGGNYNY
-732 GAGFYYDFELFKGI
+732 STGVYYGFDLYKGI
-746 NFGVNTGIN
+746 NLGMNTGIN

-763 NGIKNANDNTST
+763 NGIKNTNDNISS
-775 RLGMQ
+775 RFSVE

-789 NFWSSFTASNNKTVS
+789 NFWSNFEASNNKTVS
-804 SIRPGASTNYWSYN
+804 SIRPGASTNFWSYR
-818 NNSNFQFKFKK
+818 NNSNVQFKFKK
-829 AKFYIDLSTDIT
+829 AKFFIDLSTDIT

-848 FPSQRNIY
+848 FPNQRNIY
-856 LVHPSLRKVISK
+856 LVHPSMRKVISK

-875 LMVYDVFNQNQFVDR
+875 LMIYDIFNQNQFVDR
-890 NISSNFI
+890 NITSNFI
-897 SETTNN
+897 SETANN
-903 GIRRYALFSII
+903 GIRRYALFSIV

>member
-1 MYSFFKEKKRLS
+1 MYSFFKEKKRFFFT
-13 ITFFAFLFSLTSFA
+13 IFAFLFTISSFA

-51 ILRAKDSVLVKTVR
+51 ILKAKDSILVKTIR
-65 TSSKGT
+65 TSSKGE
-71 FAVSNI
+71 FAVSGI

-96 KLMLSSEPSTLTIAL
+96 KLTLGAAPSILKIAL

-244 GKAEAGSNFNQFGN
+244 GKAEAGSNFNQYGS

-270 KIAGYVTTDN
+270 KIAGYITTDN

-295 DGSGMITEFG
+295 DGGGMITEFG
-305 DGGMSMIM
+305 DGGMSMIIM
-313 TTSGDGD
+313 GGDGE
-320 EGGYTGFPNQQSAGA
+320 EGGSTGFPNQQSAGA

-351 YNRLLVNGIT
+351 YNRLLVNGVT
-361 GSYSK
+361 NAYSK
-366 TILPTNSIVN
+366 TILPSNSIVN
-376 NTQSTQ
+376 NTFSTQ
-382 RSEKKKY
+382 RTEKKKY

-404 FKLTLKAASVVSENT
+404 FKLTLKAASVVSDNT

-442 SNNTTDKTLSGSLSY
+442 SNNTNDKTLNGSLSY
-457 RLRFAKKGRTISVN
+457 RLRFAKKGRTISIN
-471 SDFNFGDKAQS
+471 TDFNYGDKAQN

-489 DYFGASNVVVK
+489 DYFGASNVVIK

-505 QNKELAQVTSAT
+505 QNKELVQLTSAG
-517 SINGVY
+517 SVNSVY
-523 TEPLGKNSFLILN
+523 TEPLGKNSFLIFN
-536 YKIGI
+536 YKIGL
-541 AGNISE
+541 AGNNSE
-547 RNTFDAKAGQQQI
+547 RTTYDAKAGQQQI

-611 SRTVRF
+611 NRTVNF

-640 LGTTQNP
+640 IGTTQNP

-664 SVGNAN
+664 TVGNAN
-670 LRQSFTNKFSFNF
+670 LKQSFTNRFSFNY

-691 KYIQFSGSFSN
+691 KYVQLSGSFSN
-702 TNDAIATASTIDAFG
+702 TDNAIATSSRIDAFG

-722 YINVDGNYNY
+722 YVNVDGNYNY
-732 GAGFYYDFELFKGI
+732 GVGFYYDFELFKGI
-746 NFGVNTGIN
+746 NFGMNTGIN

-763 NGIKNANDNTST
+763 NGIKNTNDNVST
-775 RLGMQ
+775 RFGISFSQ
-780 LSYWGDKKV
+780 WGDKKI
-789 NFWSSFTASNNKTVS
+789 NFWTNFNASNNKTVS
-804 SIRPGASTNYWSYN
+804 SIRPGASTNFWTYGN
-818 NNSNFQFKFKK
+818 NANIQLKFKK
-829 AKFYIDLSTDIT
+829 AKFFIELSTDIT
-841 VYQKSAA
+841 VYQKTAA
-848 FPSQRNIY
+848 FPNQRNIY
-856 LVHPSLRKVISK
+856 LVHPSMRKVISK

-875 LMVYDVFNQNQFVDR
+875 LMVYDLFNQNQFVNR
-890 NISSNFI
+890 NITSNF
-897 SETTNN
+897 
-903 GIRRYALFSII
+903 F
-914 YNFSKNGKPMSM
+914 
-926 GF
+926 

>member
-1 MYSFFKEKKRLS
+1 MISFFKEKKRLY
-13 ITFFAFLFSLTSFA
+13 ITLFAFLFSLSSFA
-27 QLTTLSG
+27 QYTSVSG
-34 TVNDTTEKKPLA
+34 TVKDTTEKKNLA
-46 MASVN
+46 LASVN

-65 TSSKGT
+65 TSSKGE
-71 FAVSNI
+71 FAI
-77 PAGNY
+77 ERIAAGNY

-96 KLMLSSEPSTLTIAL
+96 KITVGATPTVLNIAI
-111 DTKAHLLKE
+111 DTKAHILKE

-295 DGSGMITEFG
+295 DGAGITTEFG

-313 TTSGDGD
+313 TSGDGE
-320 EGGYTGFPNQQSAGA
+320 EGGSTGFPNQQSAGA

-340 FEKGSVNTSAQ
+340 FDKGSVNTSAQ
-351 YNRLLVNGIT
+351 YNRLIVNGIT

-366 TILPTNSIVN
+366 TILPTNSIIN
-376 NTQSTQ
+376 NTFSTQ
-382 RSEKKKY
+382 RNEKKKY
-389 KLNTTDQWGTDSTGL
+389 KFTTTDQWGTDSTGL
-404 FKLTLKAASVVSENT
+404 FKLTLKAANVISDNA

-435 NGTARTT
+435 NNTARTT
-442 SNNTTDKTLSGSLSY
+442 SNSTNDKTLNGTISY

-471 SDFNFGDKAQS
+471 SDFNFGDKTQD
-482 GLLNAHN
+482 GLLNAQN
-489 DYFGASNVVVK
+489 DYFNASNVVVK
-500 SETIA
+500 RETIA
-505 QNKELAQVTSAT
+505 QTKALTQLTSAGSVNT
-517 SINGVY
+517 VY
-523 TEPLGKNSFLILN
+523 TEPLGKNSFLIFN
-536 YKIGI
+536 YKIGL
-541 AGNISE
+541 AGNNSE
-547 RNTFDAKAGQQQI
+547 RNTFDDRAGQPKI
-560 KVDSL
+560 KVDTL

-574 NNSGNISYRYA
+574 NNSSNISYRYA

-598 AASYSLFDYATNA
+598 SAKYSLFDYATND
-611 SRTVRF
+611 SRAVNF

-640 LGTTQNP
+640 VGNTQNP
-647 TLLQIQPIIDNT
+647 SLLQIQPIIDNT

-664 SVGNAN
+664 TVGNAN
-670 LRQSFTNKFSFNF
+670 LRQSFTNRFSFNY

-691 KYIQFSGSFSN
+691 KYVQFSGSFSN

-717 KSINQ
+717 KSVNQ
-722 YINVDGNYNY
+722 YVNVDGNYNY
-732 GAGFYYDFELFKGI
+732 GSGFYYDFELYKGI
-746 NFGVNTGIN
+746 NFGVNTGVN

-763 NGIKNANDNTST
+763 NGIKNTNDNIST
-775 RLGMQ
+775 RLGIQ
-780 LSYWGDKKV
+780 LSYWGDKKI
-789 NFWSSFTASNNKTVS
+789 NFWSSFDASNNKTVS
-804 SIRPGASTNYWSYN
+804 SIRPGASTNFWSYR
-818 NNSNFQFKFKK
+818 NNSNVQFKFKK
-829 AKFYIDLSTDIT
+829 AKFFIDLSTDIV
-841 VYQKSAA
+841 VYQKSVA
-848 FPSQRNIY
+848 FPNQRNIY
-856 LVHPSLRKVISK
+856 LVHPSMRKVISK

-875 LMVYDVFNQNQFVDR
+875 LMVYDLFNQNQFVDR
-890 NISSNFI
+890 NITSNFI

-914 YNFSKNGKPMSM
+914 YNFSKNGKPVSM

>member
-1 MYSFFKEKKRLS
+1 
-13 ITFFAFLFSLTSFA
+13 
-27 QLTTLSG
+27 
-34 TVNDTTEKKPLA
+34 

-51 ILRAKDSVLVKTVR
+51 ILKAKDSVLVKTVR
-65 TSSKGT
+65 TSSNGAFT
-71 FAVSNI
+71 ISSI

-96 KLMLSSEPSTLTIAL
+96 KVTLGAAPSILKIAL

-244 GKAEAGSNFNQFGN
+244 GKAEAGSNFNQYGS

-295 DGSGMITEFG
+295 DGGGMITEFG

-313 TTSGDGD
+313 TSGDGE
-320 EGGYTGFPNQQSAGA
+320 EGGSTGFPNQQSAGA

-340 FEKGSVNTSAQ
+340 FDKGSVNTSAQ

-361 GSYSK
+361 DSYSK

-376 NTQSTQ
+376 NTFSTQ
-382 RSEKKKY
+382 RTEKKKY

-404 FKLTLKAASVVSENT
+404 FKLTLKAASVVSDNT

-424 GSYIP
+424 TSYIP

-442 SNNTTDKTLSGSLSY
+442 SNNTNDKTFNGSLSY

-471 SDFNFGDKAQS
+471 SDFNFGDKTQD
-482 GLLNAHN
+482 GLLNAQN
-489 DYFGASNVVVK
+489 DYFGASNVVIK
-500 SETIA
+500 RETIA
-505 QNKELAQVTSAT
+505 QAKELAQLTSAG
-517 SINGVY
+517 SVSSVY
-523 TEPLGKNSFLILN
+523 TEPLGKNSFLIFN
-536 YKIGI
+536 YKIGL
-541 AGNISE
+541 AGNNSE
-547 RNTFDAKAGQQQI
+547 RTTYDAKAGQQQI

-574 NNSGNISYRYA
+574 NNSGSISYRYA

-598 AASYSLFDYATNA
+598 SANYSLFDYATNA
-611 SRTVRF
+611 NRNVSF

-640 LGTTQNP
+640 IGTTQNP

-664 SVGNAN
+664 TVGNAN
-670 LRQSFTNKFSFNF
+670 LKQSFTNRFSFNY

-691 KYIQFSGSFSN
+691 KYVQLSGSFSN
-702 TNDAIATASTIDAFG
+702 TNNAIATSSRIDAFG

-722 YINVDGNYNY
+722 YVNVNGNYNY
-732 GAGFYYDFELFKGI
+732 GTGFYYDFELYKGI
-746 NFGVNTGIN
+746 NFGMNTGIN

-763 NGIKNANDNTST
+763 NGIKNTNDNIST
-775 RLGMQ
+775 RFGISFSQ
-780 LSYWGDKKV
+780 WGDKKIS
-789 NFWSSFTASNNKTVS
+789 FWSSFTASNNKTVS

-818 NNSNFQFKFKK
+818 NNSNIQFKFKK
-829 AKFYIDLSTDIT
+829 AKFFIDLSTEIT
-841 VYQKSAA
+841 VYQKSVA
-848 FPSQRNIY
+848 FPNQRNIY
-856 LVHPSLRKVISK
+856 LVHPSMRKVISK

-875 LMVYDVFNQNQFVDR
+875 LMVYDLFNQNQFVDR
-890 NISSNFI
+890 NITSNFI

>member
-1 MYSFFKEKKRLS
+1 MYLFFKEKKRFS
-13 ITFFAFLFSLTSFA
+13 FTIFAFLFTISSFA

-51 ILRAKDSVLVKTVR
+51 ILKAKDSILVKTIR
-65 TSSKGT
+65 TSSKGE
-71 FAVSNI
+71 FAVSGI

-96 KLMLSSEPSTLTIAL
+96 KLTLGAAPSILKIAL

-244 GKAEAGSNFNQFGN
+244 GKAEAGSNFNQYGS

-295 DGSGMITEFG
+295 DGGGMITEFG

-313 TTSGDGD
+313 MGSDGE
-320 EGGYTGFPNQQSAGA
+320 EGGSTGFPNQQSAGA

-340 FEKGSVNTSAQ
+340 FEKGSVSTSAQ

-361 GSYSK
+361 NAYSK
-366 TILPTNSIVN
+366 TILPSNSIIN
-376 NTQSTQ
+376 NTFSSQ
-382 RSEKKKY
+382 RTEKKKY

-404 FKLTLKAASVVSENT
+404 FKLTLKAASVVSDNT

-442 SNNTTDKTLSGSLSY
+442 SNNTNDKTLNGSLSY
-457 RLRFAKKGRTISVN
+457 RLRFAKKGRTISIN
-471 SDFNFGDKAQS
+471 TDFNYGDKAQN

-489 DYFGASNVVVK
+489 DYFGASNVVIK

-505 QNKELAQVTSAT
+505 QNKELAQLTSAA
-517 SINGVY
+517 SINTVY
-523 TEPLGKNSFLILN
+523 TEPLGKNSFLIFN
-536 YKIGI
+536 YKIGV
-541 AGNISE
+541 AGNNSE

-574 NNSGNISYRYA
+574 NNSGNVSYRYA

-611 SRTVRF
+611 NRTVRF

-664 SVGNAN
+664 TVGNAN
-670 LRQSFTNKFSFNF
+670 LKQSFTNRFSFNY

-691 KYIQFSGSFSN
+691 KYVQLSGSFSS
-702 TNDAIATASTIDAFG
+702 TNDAIATSSSIDAFG

-722 YINVDGNYNY
+722 YVNVDGNYNY
-732 GAGFYYDFELFKGI
+732 GVGFYYDFELFKGI
-746 NFGVNTGIN
+746 NFGMNTGIN

-763 NGIKNANDNTST
+763 NGIKNTNDNIST
-775 RLGMQ
+775 RFGISFSQ
-780 LSYWGDKKV
+780 WGDKKI
-789 NFWSSFTASNNKTVS
+789 NFWTNFDASNNKTVS
-804 SIRPGASTNYWSYN
+804 SIRSGASTNYWTYSN
-818 NNSNFQFKFKK
+818 NANIQLKFKK
-829 AKFYIDLSTDIT
+829 AKFFIDLSTDIT
-841 VYQKSAA
+841 VYQKTAA
-848 FPSQRNIY
+848 FPNQRNIY
-856 LVHPSLRKVISK
+856 LVHPSMRKVISK

-875 LMVYDVFNQNQFVDR
+875 LMVYDLFNQNQFVNR
-890 NISSNFI
+890 NITSNFI

>member
-1 MYSFFKEKKRLS
+1 MYLFCKEKKRLS
-13 ITFFAFLFSLTSFA
+13 ITLFAFLFSISSFA

-51 ILRAKDSVLVKTVR
+51 ILKAKDSVLVKTVR
-65 TSSKGT
+65 TSSNGAFT
-71 FAVSNI
+71 ISSI

-96 KLMLSSEPSTLTIAL
+96 KIILGVAPTTLKIAL

-244 GKAEAGSNFNQFGN
+244 GKAEAGSNFNQYGS

-270 KIAGYVTTDN
+270 KIAGYITTDN

-295 DGSGMITEFG
+295 DGGGMITEFG
-305 DGGMSMIM
+305 DGGMSMIIM
-313 TTSGDGD
+313 GGDGE
-320 EGGYTGFPNQQSAGA
+320 EGGSTGFPNQQSAGA

-340 FEKGSVNTSAQ
+340 FDKGSVNTSAQ

-376 NTQSTQ
+376 NTFSTQ
-382 RSEKKKY
+382 RTEKKKY

-404 FKLTLKAASVVSENT
+404 FKLTLKAASVVSDNT

-442 SNNTTDKTLSGSLSY
+442 SNNTNDKTLNGSLSY
-457 RLRFAKKGRTISVN
+457 RLRFAKKGRTISIN
-471 SDFNFGDKAQS
+471 TDFNYGDKAQN

-489 DYFGASNVVVK
+489 DYFGASNVVIK

-505 QNKELAQVTSAT
+505 QNKELVQLTSAG
-517 SINGVY
+517 SVNSVY
-523 TEPLGKNSFLILN
+523 TEPLGKNSFLIFN
-536 YKIGI
+536 YKIGL
-541 AGNISE
+541 AGNNSE
-547 RNTFDAKAGQQQI
+547 RTTYDAKAGQQQI

-574 NNSGNISYRYA
+574 NNSGNISYRYT

-611 SRTVRF
+611 NRTVNF

-640 LGTTQNP
+640 IGTTQNP

-664 SVGNAN
+664 TVGNAN
-670 LRQSFTNKFSFNF
+670 LKQSFTNRFSFNY

-691 KYIQFSGSFSN
+691 KYVQLSGSFSN
-702 TNDAIATASTIDAFG
+702 TDNAIATSSRIDAFG

-722 YINVDGNYNY
+722 YVNVDGNYNY
-732 GAGFYYDFELFKGI
+732 GVGFYYDFELFKGI
-746 NFGVNTGIN
+746 NFGMNTGIN

-763 NGIKNANDNTST
+763 NGIKNTNDNVST
-775 RLGMQ
+775 RFGISFSQ
-780 LSYWGDKKV
+780 WGDKKI
-789 NFWSSFTASNNKTVS
+789 NFWTNFDASNNKTVS
-804 SIRPGASTNYWSYN
+804 SIRPGASTNFWTYGN
-818 NNSNFQFKFKK
+818 NANIQLKFKK
-829 AKFYIDLSTDIT
+829 AKFFIDLSTDIT
-841 VYQKSAA
+841 VYQKTAA
-848 FPSQRNIY
+848 FPNQRNIY
-856 LVHPSLRKVISK
+856 LVHPSMRKVISK

-875 LMVYDVFNQNQFVDR
+875 LMVYDLFNQNQFVNR
-890 NISSNFI
+890 NITSNFI

>member
-1 MYSFFKEKKRLS
+1 MNLSFQGQKSL
-13 ITFFAFLFSLTSFA
+13 ALFLFSFLISVATFA
-27 QLTTLSG
+27 QISSIKG
-34 TVNDTTEKKPLA
+34 TVKDTTEKKVLYL
-46 MASVN
+46 ASVN
-51 ILRAKDSVLVKTVR
+51 VLRAKDSVLIKTVR
-65 TSSKGT
+65 TSNNGE
-71 FAVSNI
+71 FNI
-77 PAGNY
+77 ASLPVGDY
-82 IIMVSYPQYADFTD
+82 IVMVSYPQYADFTD
-96 KLMLSSEPSTLTIAL
+96 KITLSSTPLTLSIAI
-111 DTKAHLLKE
+111 DTKAHILKE

-244 GKAEAGSNFNQFGN
+244 GKAEVGSNFNQFGN

-295 DGSGMITEFG
+295 DGGGITTEFG

-313 TTSGDGD
+313 TSGDGE
-320 EGGYTGFPNQQSAGA
+320 EGGSTGFPNQQSAGA

-340 FEKGSVNTSAQ
+340 FDKGSVNTSAQ
-351 YNRLLVNGIT
+351 YNRLIVNGLT
-361 GSYSK
+361 SSYSK

-376 NTQSTQ
+376 NTNSAQ
-382 RSEKKKY
+382 RNEKKKY
-389 KLNTTDQWGTDSTGL
+389 KLSTTDQWGTDSTGL
-404 FKLTLKAASVVSENT
+404 FKLTLKAASVISDNT
-419 NSFSG
+419 NSFTG
-424 GSYIP
+424 GSFIP
-429 ETGAQL
+429 ETGANL
-435 NGTARTT
+435 NNTARTT
-442 SNNTTDKTLSGSLSY
+442 RNSNNDKTLNGSLSY

-471 SDFNFGDKAQS
+471 SDFNFGDKTQD
-482 GLLNAHN
+482 GLLQAQN
-489 DYFGASNVVVK
+489 DYFNASNVIIK
-500 SETIA
+500 QETIA
-505 QNKELAQVTSAT
+505 QTKALTQLTSAG
-517 SINGVY
+517 SVNSVY
-523 TEPLGKNSFLILN
+523 TEPLGKNSFLIFN
-536 YKIGI
+536 YKIGL
-541 AGNISE
+541 AGNNSE
-547 RNTFDAKAGQQQI
+547 RNTFDDRAGQSKI
-560 KVDSL
+560 KVDTL

-598 AASYSLFDYATNA
+598 SAKYSLFDYATNA
-611 SRTVRF
+611 SRAVNF

-629 PKQQKKFVLSY
+629 PKQQKKFILSY
-640 LGTTQNP
+640 VGNTQNP
-647 TLLQIQPIIDNT
+647 SLLQIQPIIDNT

-664 SVGNAN
+664 TVGNAN
-670 LRQSFTNKFSFNF
+670 LRQSFTNRFSFNYTT
-683 NSFKVMKS
+683 FKIIKN
-691 KYIQFSGSFSN
+691 KYIQLSGSFSN
-702 TNDAIATASTIDAFG
+702 TNDAIATSSNIDAFG
-717 KSINQ
+717 KSVNQ
-722 YINVDGNYNY
+722 YVNVDGNYNY
-732 GAGFYYDFELFKGI
+732 GSGFYYDFELFKGI
-746 NFGVNTGIN
+746 NFGMNTGIN

-763 NGIKNANDNTST
+763 NGIKNTNDNIST
-775 RLGMQ
+775 RFGISFSQ
-780 LSYWGDKKV
+780 WGDKKI
-789 NFWSSFTASNNKTVS
+789 NFWTNFDASNNKTVS
-804 SIRPGASTNYWSYN
+804 SIRPGAYTNFWTYRN
-818 NNSNFQFKFKK
+818 NANIQFKFKK
-829 AKFYIDLSTDIT
+829 AKFFIDLYTDIT

-848 FPSQRNIY
+848 FPNQRNIY
-856 LVHPSLRKVISK
+856 IVQPSMRKVISK

-875 LMVYDVFNQNQFVDR
+875 LMIYDIFNQNQFVDR
-890 NISSNFI
+890 NITSNFI

-903 GIRRYALFSII
+903 GIRRYALFSIV

>member
-1 MYSFFKEKKRLS
+1 MYLFFKEKKRFS
-13 ITFFAFLFSLTSFA
+13 FTIFAFLFTISSFA

-51 ILRAKDSVLVKTVR
+51 ILKAKDSILVKTIR
-65 TSSKGT
+65 TSSKGE
-71 FAVSNI
+71 FAVSGI

-96 KLMLSSEPSTLTIAL
+96 KLTLGAAPSILKIAL

-244 GKAEAGSNFNQFGN
+244 GKAEAGSNFNQYGS

-295 DGSGMITEFG
+295 DGGGMITEFG

-313 TTSGDGD
+313 MGSDGE
-320 EGGYTGFPNQQSAGA
+320 EGGSTGFPNQQSAGA

-340 FEKGSVNTSAQ
+340 FEKGSVSTSAQ

-361 GSYSK
+361 NAYSK
-366 TILPTNSIVN
+366 TILPSNSIIN
-376 NTQSTQ
+376 NTFSSQ
-382 RSEKKKY
+382 RTEKKKY

-404 FKLTLKAASVVSENT
+404 FKLTLKAASVVSDNT

-442 SNNTTDKTLSGSLSY
+442 SNNTNDKTLNGSLSY
-457 RLRFAKKGRTISVN
+457 RLRFAKKGRTISIN
-471 SDFNFGDKAQS
+471 TDFNYGDKAQN

-489 DYFGASNVVVK
+489 DYFGASNVVIK

-505 QNKELAQVTSAT
+505 QNKELVQLTSAA
-517 SINGVY
+517 SINTVY
-523 TEPLGKNSFLILN
+523 TEPLGKNSFLIFN
-536 YKIGI
+536 YKIGL
-541 AGNISE
+541 AGNNSE
-547 RNTFDAKAGQQQI
+547 RTTYDSKAGQQQI

-611 SRTVRF
+611 NRTVNF
-617 TNFIPSATFNFT
+617 TNFIPSATFNFI

-670 LRQSFTNKFSFNF
+670 LRQSFTNKFSFNY

-691 KYIQFSGSFSN
+691 KYVQLSGSFSN
-702 TNDAIATASTIDAFG
+702 TNDAIATSSSIDAFG

-722 YINVDGNYNY
+722 YVNVDGNYNY
-732 GAGFYYDFELFKGI
+732 GVGFYYDFELFKGI
-746 NFGVNTGIN
+746 NFGMNTGIN

-763 NGIKNANDNTST
+763 NDIKNTNDNIST
-775 RLGMQ
+775 RFGISFSQ
-780 LSYWGDKKV
+780 WGDKKI
-789 NFWSSFTASNNKTVS
+789 NFWTNFDASNNKTVS
-804 SIRPGASTNYWSYN
+804 SIRPGASTNFWTYSN
-818 NNSNFQFKFKK
+818 NANIQLKFKK
-829 AKFYIDLSTDIT
+829 AKFFIDLSTDIT
-841 VYQKSAA
+841 VYQKTAA
-848 FPSQRNIY
+848 FPNQRNIY
-856 LVHPSLRKVISK
+856 LVHPSMRKVISK

-875 LMVYDVFNQNQFVDR
+875 LMVYDLFNQNQFVNR
-890 NISSNFI
+890 NITSNFI

>member
-1 MYSFFKEKKRLS
+1 MISFFKGKKRLS
-13 ITFFAFLFSLTSFA
+13 VTLFAFLFSLSSFA
-27 QLTTLSG
+27 QYTTVSG
-34 TVNDTTEKKPLA
+34 TVKDTTEKKNLA
-46 MASVN
+46 LASVN

-65 TSSKGT
+65 TSSKGE
-71 FAVSNI
+71 FAIERIAV
-77 PAGNY
+77 GNY

-96 KLMLSSEPSTLTIAL
+96 KITVGATPTVLNIAI
-111 DTKAHLLKE
+111 DTKAHILKE

-244 GKAEAGSNFNQFGN
+244 GKAEVGSNFNQFGN

-295 DGSGMITEFG
+295 DGAGITTEFG

-313 TTSGDGD
+313 TSGDGE
-320 EGGYTGFPNQQSAGA
+320 EGGSTGFPNQQSAGA

-340 FEKGSVNTSAQ
+340 FDKGSVNTSAQ
-351 YNRLLVNGIT
+351 YNRLIVNGIT

-366 TILPTNSIVN
+366 TILPTNSIIN
-376 NTQSTQ
+376 NTFSTQ
-382 RSEKKKY
+382 RNEKKKY
-389 KLNTTDQWGTDSTGL
+389 KFTTTDQWGTDSTGL
-404 FKLTLKAASVVSENT
+404 FKLTLKAANVISDNA

-435 NGTARTT
+435 NNTARTT
-442 SNNTTDKTLSGSLSY
+442 SNSTNDKTLNGNISY

-471 SDFNFGDKAQS
+471 SDFNFGDKTQD
-482 GLLNAHN
+482 GLLNAQN
-489 DYFGASNVVVK
+489 DYFNASNVVVK
-500 SETIA
+500 RETIA
-505 QNKELAQVTSAT
+505 QTKALTQLTSAGSVNT
-517 SINGVY
+517 VY
-523 TEPLGKNSFLILN
+523 TEPLGKNSFLIFN
-536 YKIGI
+536 YKIGL
-541 AGNISE
+541 AGNNSE
-547 RNTFDAKAGQQQI
+547 RNTFDDRAGQPKI
-560 KVDSL
+560 KVDTL

-598 AASYSLFDYATNA
+598 SAKYSLFDYATNA
-611 SRTVRF
+611 SRAVNF

-640 LGTTQNP
+640 VGNTQNP
-647 TLLQIQPIIDNT
+647 SLLQIQPIIDNT

-664 SVGNAN
+664 TVGNAN
-670 LRQSFTNKFSFNF
+670 LRQSFTNRFSFNY

-691 KYIQFSGSFSN
+691 KYVQFSGSFSN

-717 KSINQ
+717 KSVNQ
-722 YINVDGNYNY
+722 YVNVDGNYNY
-732 GAGFYYDFELFKGI
+732 GSGFYYDFELYKGI
-746 NFGVNTGIN
+746 NFGVNTGVN

-763 NGIKNANDNTST
+763 NGIKNTNDNIST
-775 RLGMQ
+775 RLGIQ
-780 LSYWGDKKV
+780 LSYWGDKKI
-789 NFWSSFTASNNKTVS
+789 NFWSSFDASNNKTVS
-804 SIRPGASTNYWSYN
+804 SIRPGAFTNFWSYR
-818 NNSNFQFKFKK
+818 NNSNVQFKFKK
-829 AKFYIDLSTDIT
+829 AKFFIDLSTDIV
-841 VYQKSAA
+841 VYQKSVA
-848 FPSQRNIY
+848 FPNQRNIY
-856 LVHPSLRKVISK
+856 LVHPSMRKVISK

-875 LMVYDVFNQNQFVDR
+875 LMVYDLFNQNQFVDR
-890 NISSNFI
+890 NITSNFI

-914 YNFSKNGKPMSM
+914 YNFSKNGKPVSM

>member
-1 MYSFFKEKKRLS
+1 MYLSFQRQKSLALS
-13 ITFFAFLFSLTSFA
+13 LFCVLFSLATFA
-27 QLTTLSG
+27 QLSSIKG
-34 TVNDTTEKKPLA
+34 SVKDTTEKKVLYL
-46 MASVN
+46 ASVN
-51 ILRAKDSVLVKTVR
+51 VLRAKDSVLVKTVR
-65 TSSKGT
+65 TSNNGE
-71 FAVSNI
+71 FNI
-77 PAGNY
+77 ASLPVGNY
-82 IIMVSYPQYADFTD
+82 IVMVSYPQYADFTD
-96 KLMLSSEPSTLTIAL
+96 KITVGAAPTVLNIAI
-111 DTKAHLLKE
+111 DTKAHILKE

-258 GKLMTNAFKGKR
+258 GKLMSNAFKGKR

-295 DGSGMITEFG
+295 DGGGITTEFG

-313 TTSGDGD
+313 TSGDGE
-320 EGGYTGFPNQQSAGA
+320 EGGSTGFPNQQSAGA
-335 TFSNK
+335 TYSNK
-340 FEKGSVNTSAQ
+340 FDKGSVNTSAQ
-351 YNRLLVNGIT
+351 YNRLIVNGLT
-361 GSYSK
+361 SSYSK

-376 NTQSTQ
+376 NTNSTQ
-382 RSEKKKY
+382 RNEKKKY
-389 KLNTTDQWGTDSTGL
+389 KLSTTDQWGTDSTGL
-404 FKLTLKAASVVSENT
+404 FKLTLKAANVLSENT
-419 NSFSG
+419 SSFTG

-442 SNNTTDKTLSGSLSY
+442 SNNTNDKTLNGSLSY

-471 SDFNFGDKAQS
+471 SDFNFGDKTQD

-489 DYFGASNVVVK
+489 DYFGASNVVIK

-505 QNKELAQVTSAT
+505 QNKELSQLTSAGSVNT
-517 SINGVY
+517 VY
-523 TEPLGKNSFLILN
+523 TEPLGKNSFLIFN
-536 YKIGI
+536 YKIGL
-541 AGNISE
+541 AGNNSE
-547 RNTFDAKAGQQQI
+547 RNTFDTKAGQPKI
-560 KVDSL
+560 KVDTL

-585 VKKVNFNIGTGIG
+585 VKKVNFNIGTGVG
-598 AASYSLFDYATNA
+598 SANYSMFDYATNA
-611 SRTVRF
+611 NRSINF

-629 PKQQKKFVLSY
+629 PKQQKKFILSY
-640 LGTTQNP
+640 VGNTQNP
-647 TLLQIQPIIDNT
+647 SLLQIQPIIDNT

-670 LRQSFTNKFSFNF
+670 LRQSFTNRFSFNY

-691 KYIQFSGSFSN
+691 KYVQLSGSFSN
-702 TNDAIATASTIDAFG
+702 TNDAIATSSNIDAFG
-717 KSINQ
+717 KSVNQ
-722 YINVDGNYNY
+722 YVNVTGNYNY
-732 GAGFYYDFELFKGI
+732 GAMLYYSFDLYKGI
-746 NFGVNTGIN
+746 NFGTSAGIN

-763 NGIKNANDNTST
+763 NGIQNTNDNISS
-775 RLGMQ
+775 RLSVE
-780 LSYWGDKKV
+780 LSYWGDKKI
-789 NFWSSFTASNNKTVS
+789 NFWSNFEASNNKTVS
-804 SIRPGASTNYWSYN
+804 SIRPGASTNFWSYR
-818 NNSNFQFKFKK
+818 NNSNLQFKFKK
-829 AKFYIDLSTDIT
+829 AKFFIDLSTDIT
-841 VYQKSAA
+841 VYQKSVA
-848 FPSQRNIY
+848 FPSQRNIF
-856 LVHPSLRKVISK
+856 LVHPSMRKVISK

-875 LMVYDVFNQNQFVDR
+875 LMIYDIFNQNQFVDR
-890 NISSNFI
+890 NITSNFI
-897 SETTNN
+897 SETANN
-903 GIRRYALFSII
+903 GIRRYALFSIV
-914 YNFSKNGKPMSM
+914 YNFSKNGKPVSM
-926 GF
+926 GW

>member
-1 MYSFFKEKKRLS
+1 MISFFKEKKRLY
-13 ITFFAFLFSLTSFA
+13 ITLFAFLFSLSSFA
-27 QLTTLSG
+27 QYTSVSG
-34 TVNDTTEKKPLA
+34 TVKDTTEKKNLA
-46 MASVN
+46 LASVN

-65 TSSKGT
+65 TSSKGE
-71 FAVSNI
+71 FAI
-77 PAGNY
+77 ERIAAGNY

-96 KLMLSSEPSTLTIAL
+96 KITVGATPTVLNIAI
-111 DTKAHLLKE
+111 DTKAHILKE

-295 DGSGMITEFG
+295 DGAGITTEFG

-313 TTSGDGD
+313 TSGDGE
-320 EGGYTGFPNQQSAGA
+320 EGGSTGFPNQQSAGA

-340 FEKGSVNTSAQ
+340 FDKGSVNTSAQ
-351 YNRLLVNGIT
+351 YNRLIVNGIT

-366 TILPTNSIVN
+366 TILPTNSIIN
-376 NTQSTQ
+376 NTFSTQ
-382 RSEKKKY
+382 RNEKKKY
-389 KLNTTDQWGTDSTGL
+389 KFTTTDQWGTDSTGL
-404 FKLTLKAASVVSENT
+404 FKLTLKAANVISDNA

-435 NGTARTT
+435 NNTARTT
-442 SNNTTDKTLSGSLSY
+442 SNSTNDKTLNGTISY

-471 SDFNFGDKAQS
+471 SDFNFGDKTQD
-482 GLLNAHN
+482 GLLNAQN
-489 DYFGASNVVVK
+489 DYFNASNVVVK
-500 SETIA
+500 RETIA
-505 QNKELAQVTSAT
+505 QTKALTQLTSAGSVNT
-517 SINGVY
+517 VY
-523 TEPLGKNSFLILN
+523 TEPLGKNSFLIFN
-536 YKIGI
+536 YKIGL
-541 AGNISE
+541 AGNNSE
-547 RNTFDAKAGQQQI
+547 RNTFDDRAGQPKI
-560 KVDSL
+560 KVDTL

-574 NNSGNISYRYA
+574 NNSSNISYRYA

-598 AASYSLFDYATNA
+598 SAKYSLFDYATND
-611 SRTVRF
+611 SRAVNF

-640 LGTTQNP
+640 VGNTQNP
-647 TLLQIQPIIDNT
+647 SLLQIQPIIDNT

-664 SVGNAN
+664 TVGNAN
-670 LRQSFTNKFSFNF
+670 LRQSFTNKFSINY

-691 KYIQFSGSFSN
+691 KYVQFSGSFSN

-717 KSINQ
+717 KSVNQ
-722 YINVDGNYNY
+722 YVNVDGNYNY
-732 GAGFYYDFELFKGI
+732 GSGFYYDFELYKGI
-746 NFGVNTGIN
+746 NFGVNTGVN

-763 NGIKNANDNTST
+763 NGIKNTNDNIST
-775 RLGMQ
+775 RLGIQ
-780 LSYWGDKKV
+780 LSYWGDKKI
-789 NFWSSFTASNNKTVS
+789 NFWSSFDASNNKTVS
-804 SIRPGASTNYWSYN
+804 SIRPGASTNFWSYR
-818 NNSNFQFKFKK
+818 NNSNVQFKFKK
-829 AKFYIDLSTDIT
+829 AKFFIDLSTDIV
-841 VYQKSAA
+841 VYQKSVA
-848 FPSQRNIY
+848 FPNQRNIY
-856 LVHPSLRKVISK
+856 LVHPSMRKVISK

-875 LMVYDVFNQNQFVDR
+875 LMVYDLFNQNQFVDR
-890 NISSNFI
+890 NITSNFI

-914 YNFSKNGKPMSM
+914 YNFSKNGKPVSM